1 MISEKET
8 SNSYRLG
15 KAIKSLAD
23 PQSYEL
29 VFHQQR
35 AGQDMVSVDA
45 IAEMVELCKA
55 ILFPGFFGNT
65 SVSSSNLKFYIGVNI
80 DKLYLLLKTQIHRG
94 FCFSCTTSNHE
105 CKECF
110 KDADQIALAFIEIL
124 PELREK
130 LAKDAQSTFKYDP
143 AAKSLGEVIL
153 AYPSIKA
160 LTHYRIANALYKL
173 DVPIIPRM
181 ITEMAHSETGV
192 DIHPGATI
200 GEYFTIDHG
209 TGIVIGETSIIGN
222 NVRLYQGVT
231 LGAKSFPTDE
241 KGEPMRIARHPI
253 VEDNVTIYSGATIL
267 GRVTIGRGSVI
278 GGNVWVTYSL
288 PPNSQVVQRKA
299 KEALF
304 YDGGGI

>member
-1 MISEKET
+1 MTSENNT
-8 SNSYRLG
+8 SGSYRLG
-15 KAIKSLAD
+15 KAIKSLTD
-23 PQSYEL
+23 PTSYEL

-35 AGQDMVSVDA
+35 AGQDMVSVTA
-45 IAEMVELCKA
+45 IAELVELSKA

-65 SVSSSNLKFYIGVNI
+65 SVNSSNLKFYIGVNI
-80 DKLYLLLKTQIHRG
+80 DKLYALLKTQIHRG
-94 FCFSCTTSNHE
+94 FCFSCATATTE
-105 CKECF
+105 CTDCF
-110 KDADQIALAFIEIL
+110 KDADQIALAFIEQLSEI
-124 PELREK
+124 REK

-209 TGIVIGETSIIGN
+209 TGIVIGETCIIGN

-267 GRVTIGRGSVI
+267 GRVTIGRGSVV

-299 KEALF
+299 REALF